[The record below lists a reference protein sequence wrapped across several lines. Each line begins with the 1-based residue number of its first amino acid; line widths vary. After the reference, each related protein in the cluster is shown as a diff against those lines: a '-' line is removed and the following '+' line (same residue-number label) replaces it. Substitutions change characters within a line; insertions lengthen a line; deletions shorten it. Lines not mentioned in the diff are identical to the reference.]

1 MIFEVLSNP
10 RESMFLVF
18 FSNRNDSTIL
28 SQETWLLS
36 SRLMM
41 LWSYSESVLLNQG
54 IVLTVVLCGYCHRD
68 LR

>member
-1 MIFEVLSNP
+1 
-10 RESMFLVF
+10 MFLVF